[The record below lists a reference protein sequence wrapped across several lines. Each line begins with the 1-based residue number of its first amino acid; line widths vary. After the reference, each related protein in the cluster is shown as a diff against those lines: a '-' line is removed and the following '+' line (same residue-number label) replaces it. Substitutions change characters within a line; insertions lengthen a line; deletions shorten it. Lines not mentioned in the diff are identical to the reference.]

1 MPGSSETAGLSIVIR
16 TAVPADIP
24 EILRQRRGMY
34 VDMGYGDAPGL
45 DAMASLSE
53 GYLSKAMADGSFRAW
68 LAYEAERPVGGG
80 ALIISPWLAHPYDL
94 ECRRATILNVYV
106 YPEFRRR
113 GIARQLMEV
122 MISWC
127 RREGF
132 AGVTLHASDDGRH
145 LYESLGFELSNEL
158 RLKLR

>member
-1 MPGSSETAGLSIVIR
+1 
-16 TAVPADIP
+16 
-24 EILRQRRGMY
+24 
-34 VDMGYGDAPGL
+34 
-45 DAMASLSE
+45 MASLSE

-68 LAYEAERPVGGG
+68 LAYEAERTVGGG

>member
-1 MPGSSETAGLSIVIR
+1 MPGSSSTTRLELLIREAGPS
-16 TAVPADIP
+16 DIP

-34 VDMGYGDAPGL
+34 VDMGDTDAQPL
-45 DAMASLSE
+45 DAMVSLSA
-53 GYLSKAMADGSFRAW
+53 GYLAKAMADGSFRAW
-68 LAYEAERPVGGG
+68 LVCAERGVVGGG

-106 YPEFRRR
+106 YPEHRRR
-113 GIARQLMEV
+113 GVGRQLMGT
-122 MISWC
+122 MIAWC

-145 LYESLGFELSNEL
+145 LYESLGFELSNEM